1 MQPDPPVSSGFYER
15 LSKTHPGTAD
25 LLKDLGQTAV
35 KSATLPWLAKI
46 QGEATKNFND
56 AAYPG
61 TATIDQLGA
70 GSAGPMMDAAKN
82 SDEMRQREKESRR
95 ASSTALQT
103 ARIGAGER
111 VAGLLL
117 ANNPQNAPQAIKI
130 LAATGGFPPEFGFD
144 PKTLVN
150 GKLEA
155 ELGVANAQTGKYKT
169 EAQQN
174 VVNTQLAPLETAIRQ
189 WSVEAGKSNI
199 ANELRGTWDLFK
211 GWAADVYT
219 ATTDPEE
226 LETKMFEYI
235 LDKHGEGEA
244 YGFKKTLDEVKE
256 KMNSKKRQIDE
267 DRAHSGGKPLKI
279 DIYD

>member
-1 MQPDPPVSSGFYER
+1 MQPNPPVTGGFYQR

-61 TATIDQLGA
+61 TSVMDQMGA
-70 GSAGPMMDAAKN
+70 NSAGPMLDAANK

-144 PKTLVN
+144 PKSLVN

-155 ELGVANAQTGKYKT
+155 ELGVLNAQKDELGSRSDLNKTGQIKHLT
-169 EAQQN
+169 EAQRTT
-174 VVNTQLAPLETAIRQ
+174 VETELAPARHALDVWKNVYGKWATGDVIRGLDAIMSDAMSKGINYDGLIDQMVRH
-189 WSVEAGKSNI
+189 VAKS
-199 ANELRGTWDLFK
+199 A
-211 GWAADVYT
+211 
-219 ATTDPEE
+219 
-226 LETKMFEYI
+226 
-235 LDKHGEGEA
+235 GEGEA
-244 YGFKKTLDEVKE
+244 WNFRREMKKLTDEAA
-256 KMNSKKRQIDE
+256 
-267 DRAHSGGKPLKI
+267 DRYKSDDKQ
-279 DIYD
+279 